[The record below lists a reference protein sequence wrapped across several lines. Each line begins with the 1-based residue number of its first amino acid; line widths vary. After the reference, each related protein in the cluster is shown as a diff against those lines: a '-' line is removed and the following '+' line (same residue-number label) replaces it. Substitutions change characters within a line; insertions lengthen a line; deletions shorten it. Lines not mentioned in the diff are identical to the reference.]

1 MWSLL
6 KTENNMKQKIL
17 LFIILLIP
25 IFAVAQDAD
34 KSLVQAKAEAA
45 KKAQDDLKKVDTGD
59 KAWKLSGVLGLNAS
73 ATGLV
78 NWAAGGKNN
87 AAGQV
92 FAKLRLLYHK
102 DNLAWDTNLDMEY
115 GLTYLQQDEDA
126 LQKSS
131 DKINFATKFGWEFH
145 PTWYLTALA
154 GFQSQFAHGYN
165 YVAGYNDVISKWLA
179 PSYTDISIGIDW
191 KPNDI
196 FSVYL
201 SPVAGRITT
210 AFTSDASNSRMN
222 EAFNDAL
229 NEGLIDASS
238 DWYANNGKFFTDP
251 SYEGYRSL
259 LQSKYAVYNYKKN
272 ESGNWDE
279 TPVLS
284 NVRAELGLSFKG
296 QINYKFKDLTILTTL
311 GLYTPYSWRVNKDE
325 DGNRYFVDSRHFG
338 HFDVDWDVAI
348 SYQFLKCLNVTLTT
362 STRYYNGVKIADKN
376 GVEAERIQFMGVLG
390 IGVGYS
396 F

>member
-1 MWSLL
+1 MKHKLL
-6 KTENNMKQKIL
+6 
-17 LFIILLIP
+17 LLIVVLIP
-25 IFAVAQDAD
+25 VLAVAQDAD
-34 KSLVQAKAEAA
+34 KALVQAKAQAA
-45 KKAQDDLKKVDTGD
+45 LDAQADLKKVDTGE

-102 DNLAWDTNLDMEY
+102 DNIAWDTNLDMEY

-126 LQKSS
+126 LQKAS
-131 DKINFATKFGWEFH
+131 DKINFATKLGWEFH

-154 GFQSQFAHGYN
+154 GFQSQFALGHN
-165 YVAGYNDVISKWLA
+165 YVTGYNDVISKWLA
-179 PSYTDISIGIDW
+179 PSYTDISVGIDW
-191 KPNDI
+191 KANDI

-210 AFTSDASNSRMN
+210 AWISDGVNDRLN
-222 EAFNDAL
+222 KEFNDAL
-229 NEGLIDASS
+229 DAGLIDVTS
-238 DWYANNGKFFTDP
+238 DWYQKNAAYFEAGAD
-251 SYEGYRSL
+251 GYRTL
-259 LQSKYAVYNYKKN
+259 LQNKYAVYNY
-272 ESGNWDE
+272 ERGDDGNWEE
-279 TPVLS
+279 TPVMS

-296 QINYKFKDLTILTTL
+296 QINYKFKDLTLLSTL
-311 GLYTPYSWRVNKDE
+311 GLYTPYSWRVNKDAA
-325 DGNRYFVDSRHFG
+325 GKNYFVGYRHFG
-338 HFDVDWDVAI
+338 KFDVDWDVAI

-362 STRYYNGVKIADKN
+362 STRYYSGVMIADKN
-376 GVEAERIQFMGVLG
+376 GVEAERVQFMTTLG
-390 IGVGYS
+390 LGVGYS